1 MLLACHVTCLPA
13 CLPRHATCHV
23 TYRAEYMN
31 LYELFHARASM
42 HRQVYTH
49 K

>member
-1 MLLACHVTCLPA
+1 MKLASVLLL
-13 CLPRHATCHV
+13 LPRHLQRHPATSPCP
-23 TYRAEYMN
+23 AEYMN